1 MKLDINLVW
10 QQASTAV
17 AANREVLL
25 ALAGVF
31 ILLPRLAFELFAPPA
46 PETHAALDINAM
58 AQVMQ
63 AYYASVAPW
72 LLAVALVETT
82 GTLALLTLFTD
93 RTRPTVG
100 LAIRRGAA
108 AVLPYLVAQILFV
121 LGLAVVGGAVLG
133 LAGISGSKQFAGVV
147 LGGQGYLAAFIRDI
161 TQRKLLE
168 RKFRYLVLGT
178 VLFWAT
184 YAGLRLVV
192 LAPVIVV
199 DRARGPLAAIGR
211 AWRLTRGNAGR
222 IFALLLLFV
231 VVMVVAMMAVSGVI
245 GSLGALVAGAN
256 TAHIAVAVAASVLSS
271 TFTVYLVAVLA
282 AIHRQL
288 ASAMDGRP

>member
-82 GTLALLTLFTD
+82 GTLALLTLVTD

-133 LAGISGSKQFAGVV
+133 LAGISGSKQFAGV
-147 LGGQGYLAAFIRDI
+147 
-161 TQRKLLE
+161 
-168 RKFRYLVLGT
+168 VLGT